1 MADPTAAEIL
11 EWALINRARLDPAG
25 EAVRAGIPNVAEGG
39 ANIDGVALNTTSKQ
53 PLAWND
59 KLGAVADQHTA
70 EMLAANKGL
79 FHDPNAVIEQH
90 LTTAQYQFQRWGENI
105 SESLPLSAG
114 NLTTEMKAH
123 ELSLFNDTNVASR
136 GHRENILDDR
146 FQEVGVG
153 ASTGVMDGATRS
165 IITEDFGKPSSG
177 GQFLTGIAY
186 NDADKDAFYS
196 IGEGRSGITV
206 TTTAGTVVSGSAG
219 QFSKAISAGTQ
230 TVTFSGGDLAA
241 PVSVSATVTAGR
253 NALIDLVDRS
263 TVETSVSLTALNGVT
278 KIIGLGNNGLT
289 LTGNAL
295 DNAIVS
301 ALGNDSING
310 GDGTDTVV
318 YSGKSTAYTV
328 TDNHNGTFTV
338 KGAEGTDTLTSVEK
352 IQFSDKTV
360 TLSGPAPVA
369 GNVSIGDVSITEGAS
384 GTKVATFVVT
394 RSEGTAAFDVAFKTQ
409 DGTATTADKD
419 YVASSGS
426 VHFNAGE
433 TSKTIS
439 VTVNGDTKVEAN
451 ETFNV
456 LLSNPTNGAT
466 IKDGTGVGTIVNDD
480 SAPAPVAG
488 NVSIGDVSITEG
500 ASGTKVATFV
510 VTRSEG
516 TAAFDVAFKTQDG
529 TATTADKDYVASSGS
544 VHFNAGETSKTI
556 SVTVNGDTKVEANE
570 TFNVLL
576 SNPTNGA
583 TIKDGTGVGTI
594 VNDDS
599 APAPVAG
606 NVSIGDVS
614 ITEGANGTKVANF
627 VVTRSEGTAAF
638 DVAFKTQDGTATT
651 VDKDYVAN
659 SGSVHFNAGETSK
672 TISVTVNGDT
682 KVEANETFNVLLSN
696 ATNGAAIKDGTGVG
710 TIVNDDSAPAP
721 VAGSVVINDVT
732 TTEGNNGT
740 HVMTF
745 TVTRSGGTAAFDVD
759 FATKADTASA
769 ADGDYVAR
777 GNTLHFNA
785 GETTKTID
793 VVVNGDTKVEA
804 NETFKLV
811 LSNATNG
818 AKLADDTGIGTII
831 NDDAAAK
838 HHAAGDFGGDGSS
851 DILFQ
856 STGGKVAMWQMD
868 GNKVLSNTGVT
879 SLVKGWSVEGTG
891 DFNGDGKADVLTHS
905 DTGAVGVWQMNGDKI
920 ASSQSVGSMG
930 ADWKVVGIDDF
941 GGDGKS
947 DVLWQN
953 GNQLA
958 MWQMDGNKVLSS
970 KTFGT
975 VGNGWQVEGTGDFN
989 GDGKAD
995 ILLQKGN
1002 QVAMWQM
1009 DGDHVGQ
1016 VKTFATIGDGF
1027 HVGGVADFNGDGKAD
1042 ILWHNDTSG
1051 KVVEW
1056 QMNGTDIL
1064 SNTGVGSTAKGWEFA
1079 GTGDYNHDGKADLLL
1094 QNDAGAIAVWQMD
1107 GNHVNAA
1114 QTIGSVST
1122 DWHIV

>member
-360 TLSGPAPVA
+360 TLSG
-369 GNVSIGDVSITEGAS
+369 
-384 GTKVATFVVT
+384 
-394 RSEGTAAFDVAFKTQ
+394 
-409 DGTATTADKD
+409 
-419 YVASSGS
+419 
-426 VHFNAGE
+426 
-433 TSKTIS
+433 
-439 VTVNGDTKVEAN
+439 
-451 ETFNV
+451 
-456 LLSNPTNGAT
+456 
-466 IKDGTGVGTIVNDD
+466 
-480 SAPAPVAG
+480 PAPVAG